1 MRRESQL
8 SYTAFKNENF
18 VYIEIRIL
26 ADTLPIDAVLRINRF
41 IRAGSDYEYIGLYQM
56 NHISKL
62 MTLITKQS
70 AIAIGLV
77 GLMACGG
84 GEESDKGAVLEVQ
97 KTLSIEID
105 GGGSIAD
112 NAGTIQCTSNCNT
125 SVAKDQVVQLSAQAQ
140 SGFVFQQWNGACSG
154 SGICEI
160 QMSSDRVVAAVF
172 TEQEGEPE
180 RFTLNVSKV
189 GNGNVSS
196 DVSGIDCGSD
206 CSQSFDEDTEVS
218 LTAVADDGYQFDSWS
233 GACVGNGA
241 CDVLMSASRTVIANF
256 EEIIV
261 INEYAVNVSV
271 SGSGSIASTPSGLNC
286 ESNCEQVYT
295 EGTQIELVATPDSG
309 FVFDGWSG
317 ACSGTGNCSFT
328 VTNATSITA
337 NFSEEPLETFSLTVG
352 VSGQGS
358 VISNPVG
365 ITCGSDCTQEF
376 PAQTVVN
383 LQATPEDGYSF
394 SSWSGACSGAADCN
408 VTMNVAQ
415 VVTAVFKEN
424 EVVTYALTTS
434 VSGNGNINSDPSG
447 IDCGSDCT
455 EAFDEDTLVNLQ
467 ATADDGS
474 SFVSWSGACSGD
486 SSCNVTMDAAKSV
499 TATFELD
506 EVVSYEMSVTVTG
519 PGRVTSNPSGI
530 DCDSNCSAS
539 FDESTSVSLTAN
551 PDAGFVLD
559 RWEGACSGANV
570 CSVTMSSA
578 QSVTAVFAEE
588 VVSDILLENYTPQ
601 GDAFQLGDIPNNAS
615 GITWHEGLEQYLVVR
630 NGTGLIYRFDVN
642 FAYLGNIDLNGI
654 NQDTE
659 GLAYVSDNEV
669 MVVTED
675 NYASRITVD
684 EFATIINAR
693 VPTSQQYRVLSRG
706 GSNKGLEGVAV
717 RKATGDSAAR
727 VYVCQEG
734 TGGNNMRVAYF
745 DMPADSNEVYD
756 FETNLTV
763 IEPFDADQAFSGDAR
778 DLAGML
784 YDERTGNLIIVSQE
798 SRRALQVNAETG
810 AVISTLDLSGAP
822 QFEGVTLGPNNELVF
837 VSEGNWIRIYELN

>member
-1 MRRESQL
+1 
-8 SYTAFKNENF
+8 
-18 VYIEIRIL
+18 
-26 ADTLPIDAVLRINRF
+26 
-41 IRAGSDYEYIGLYQM
+41 M
-56 NHISKL
+56 NHISKFTGL
-62 MTLITKQS
+62 VIKQS
-70 AIAIGLV
+70 AIVVGLI

-84 GEESDKGAVLEVQ
+84 GEESDKEAVLEVQ

-125 SVAKDQVVQLSAQAQ
+125 SVAKDLVVQLSAQPQ
-140 SGFVFQQWNGACSG
+140 NGFVFQQWNGACSG
-154 SGICEI
+154 SGVCEV

-196 DVSGIDCGSD
+196 DISGIDCGSD

-218 LTAVADDGYQFDSWS
+218 LTAVADNGYMFESWS
-233 GACVGNGA
+233 GACVGNGS
-241 CDVLMSASRTVIANF
+241 CDVLMSASRTVTANF
-256 EEIIV
+256 EEIVV
-261 INEYAVNVSV
+261 INDYAVSV
-271 SGSGSIASTPSGLNC
+271 SVVGSGSITSTPSGLNC
-286 ESNCEQVYT
+286 DSNCEQVYT

-328 VTNATSITA
+328 VTDTTSVTA
-337 NFSEEPLETFSLTVG
+337 NFSEEPLETFALTVG

-358 VISNPVG
+358 VSSDPIGIS
-365 ITCGSDCTQEF
+365 CGSDCSQQF
-376 PAQTVVN
+376 AAQTLVN
-383 LQATPEDGYSF
+383 LQATPDEGYSF
-394 SSWSGACSGAADCN
+394 SSWSGACSGAGDCN
-408 VTMNVAQ
+408 VTMNAAQ
-415 VVTAVFKEN
+415 VVTAIFEQD
-424 EVVTYALTTS
+424 EVITYELTASVT
-434 VSGNGNINSDPSG
+434 GNGSISSDPSG

-455 EAFDEDTLVNLQ
+455 ETFDENTVVSLQ
-467 ATADDGS
+467 AAADEGN
-474 SFVSWSGACSGD
+474 SFVSWGGACSGD
-486 SSCNVTMDAAKSV
+486 TTCNVTMDSAKSV
-499 TATFELD
+499 SATFELD
-506 EVVSYEMSVTVTG
+506 EVVSYDLSVTVTG

-530 DCDSNCSAS
+530 DCDTNCSAS
-539 FDESTSVSLTAN
+539 FDESTSVSLTASA
-551 PDAGFVLD
+551 DTGFVLD
-559 RWEGACSGANV
+559 HWEGACSGANV
-570 CSVTMSSA
+570 CNVTMSAA

-588 VVSDILLENYTPQ
+588 VVSDILLENYSPQ

-717 RKATGDSAAR
+717 RKATADRAAR

-745 DMPADSNEVYD
+745 DMPADSNDVYD
-756 FETNLTV
+756 YESNLTV
-763 IEPFDADQAFSGDAR
+763 VEPFDADQAFSGDAR

-798 SRRALQVNAETG
+798 SRRALQVNADTG
-810 AVISTLDLSGAP
+810 AVISTLDLTGAP

-837 VSEGNWIRIYELN
+837 VSEGNWIRIYELNQLAWVE